1 MQPQAFIFDLDGVI
15 TDTAEFHYLAWK
27 QVGEELGIP
36 VDRELNEQLKG
47 VSRLE
52 SLERILAAS
61 PRPIS
66 LSDAEK
72 EQWATRK
79 NNHYRELIE
88 AIRPSDILPGI
99 TELLEEIQARKLR
112 IALGSASRN
121 ATFVLEKL
129 GLTKVFEYIVD
140 PGRIAF
146 GKPHPET
153 FLNAADVLGVPYA
166 ACIGVEDSEAG
177 IEAINQAKM
186 FSVGVGAPAFLQAAN
201 YLVPDTSRLQLDEIL
216 KAYADYTAR

>member
-52 SLERILAAS
+52 SLERILSAS
-61 PRPIS
+61 PTPIS

-121 ATFVLEKL
+121 AIFVLEKL
-129 GLTKVFEYIVD
+129 GLTKAFEYIVD

-153 FLNAADVLGVPYA
+153 FLNAAEVLGVPYA

-177 IEAINQAKM
+177 IEAINRAGM
-186 FSVGVGAPAFLQAAN
+186 FSVGVGAPAFLHEAN
-201 YLVPDTSRLQLDEIL
+201 YLVPETSRLQLDEIL
-216 KAYADYTAR
+216 KAYTDYMAD